1 MTKEEILEQFDKIE
15 DYHVGAG
22 YTIEDCKIAMQEYA
36 YQQTKE
42 IQERVEELEN
52 SLEINNKLREED
64 TNDFVKALNDVDE
77 KNKQLQAKIN
87 ELEKANEWISAD
99 ELNPEYYEKVLI
111 KCSENFVNDN
121 YSYYDVGAF
130 TRDGWIGHLYKKP
143 QVISWKKITTN
154 K

>member
-1 MTKEEILEQFDKIE
+1 MTKDEILNKWYKYFDNVE
-15 DYHVGAG
+15 
-22 YTIEDCKIAMQEYA
+22 YTDECVFRAMQEYA
-36 YQQTKE
+36 DQQTKE
-42 IQERVEELEN
+42 LQQKIEQLQFEL
-52 SLEINNKLREED
+52 
-64 TNDFVKALNDVDE
+64 KAADSVNE
-77 KNKQLQAKIN
+77 QLQAKID
-87 ELEKANEWISAD
+87 ELEKANEWISAS

-154 K
+154 N